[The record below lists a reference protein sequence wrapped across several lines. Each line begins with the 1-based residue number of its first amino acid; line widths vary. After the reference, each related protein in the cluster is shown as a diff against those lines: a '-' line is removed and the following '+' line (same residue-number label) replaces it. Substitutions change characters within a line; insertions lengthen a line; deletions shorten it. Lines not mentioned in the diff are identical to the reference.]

1 MKVKLNNKDLELI
14 NSISDLLGI
23 DYEIKKN
30 EISIDNMLSII
41 ENSKDTILHLNDELK
56 KIDNEDLNED
66 FLDKYEDHRLG
77 LL

>member
-30 EISIDNMLSII
+30 EISIDSMLSII
-41 ENSKDTILHLNDELK
+41 EDSKDTILHLNDELK
-56 KIDNEDLNED
+56 NINNEDLNED
-66 FLDKYEDHRLG
+66 FLDKYEDYRLG